1 MPQIKRL
8 LVEGPNDKFFF
19 EALLRKHRL
28 EKIITTSPAKELGGF
43 NTKQGAINL
52 LSSLVQNL
60 IDGHTER
67 LGLILDSDTVK
78 NGGGLDLTLTQI
90 ADKVVPFGYERKPI
104 RGKHGGF
111 LFLSTDGLPAIGT
124 WVMPN
129 NKDEGTIEHWVSK
142 LVNAQQKPLFTD
154 ACTAVDK
161 ISTPLFPP
169 IRKPKAEVATW
180 LAWQEIP
187 GKGLDYTI
195 SGDMLDDSAPLYSD
209 LINWMHQVFL

>member
-1 MPQIKRL
+1 MSQKKLL

-19 EALLRKHRL
+19 EALLRKNKL
-28 EKIITTSPAKELGGF
+28 EKIITTSPARELGGF

-52 LSSLVQNL
+52 LPSLVQNL
-60 IDGHTER
+60 IDGNTER
-67 LGLILDSDTVK
+67 LGLIIDSDTVQ
-78 NGGGLDLTLTQI
+78 NGGGIDLTLTQI
-90 ADKVVPFGYERKPI
+90 ADKIVSFGYERKPI
-104 RGKHGGF
+104 RSNHGGF
-111 LFLSTDGLPAIGT
+111 LFPSTDGLPAIGT

-129 NKDEGTIEHWVSK
+129 NKDEGTIEHWISK
-142 LVNAQQKPLFTD
+142 LVNTPQKPLFTD
-154 ACTAVDK
+154 ACAAVGK

-195 SGDMLDDSAPLYSD
+195 TGDLLNNSD
-209 LINWMHQVFL
+209 QQYVNLLNWVKEVFL

>member
-1 MPQIKRL
+1 MAQIKRL
-8 LVEGPNDKFFF
+8 LVEGPNDKSFF
-19 EALLRKHRL
+19 EALLRKHKL
-28 EKIITTSPAKELGGF
+28 EEIITTSPARELGGF

-52 LSSLVQNL
+52 LPSLAQNL

-90 ADKVVPFGYERKPI
+90 ADKIVPFGYKRKPI

-111 LFLSTDGLPAIGT
+111 LFPSTDGLPTIGT

-129 NKDEGTIEHWVSK
+129 NKDEGTIEHWVSN
-142 LVNAQQKPLFTD
+142 LVNTPQKPLFID
-154 ACTAVDK
+154 ACAAVDK

-169 IRKPKAEVATW
+169 IRKPKAVVATW

-209 LINWMHQVFL
+209 LLNWMRQVFL